1 MAPSNSALSVGD
13 LVGTNYEILGR
24 IGAGGMGVVYKARD
38 RKLERTVALKFLPPG
53 LNASELD
60 KERFLKE
67 ARIASSLDHP
77 NIGVIHGIEETSDAR
92 TFIVMAFYEGQSLA
106 ERISTGSRPLSAAE
120 VVEIALQIA
129 QGLEEAHSRN
139 IVHRDI
145 KPSNVMLTAH
155 GDAKIV
161 DFGLAHIN
169 EATQTLTH
177 GAVGTLSYISPEQAT
192 GSTADQRSDIW
203 ALGVTLMEALIG
215 GNPFQREN
223 MAATFMAIVNE
234 APPPLD
240 NVPLEVQ
247 NIVYRCLS
255 KDPIKRYQSCSELL
269 RDLEEAK
276 SALARAGMT
285 PPSSGRRRSDQL
297 KALRESRQEA
307 SRSAWTL
314 PTKPAHVW
322 GRSIAIAAAILLLL
336 SVVLWLPPVSERL
349 QIAWFTRGQKHIAVL
364 PFDNIGSNP
373 ENEAMVEGV
382 VDSLSGKLSNLELG
396 KQSLWVIPSSEVRRL
411 KVTDPATALRE
422 LGATL
427 VVKGSI
433 SREGSDVRLNMDLID
448 TKNLRQIGSVDVED
462 QAGDLATLQDE
473 AVAKLA
479 RLMNISVTA
488 DMIRGTGGSVNPAAY
503 EDYLK
508 ALGYMQRYDK
518 PGNLDLA
525 IQSLQN
531 SVQTDPR
538 FALGYAQLGE
548 AYRLKNRVDQNPN
561 WLAEAQANCK
571 KAAELDNR
579 IPAVHVTLGR
589 IHDSLGHHDLALQE
603 FQRALDIDPHDAA
616 ALNGL
621 ARAYENSGRTA
632 DAEAALQKAAAL
644 RRDSWDAYD
653 ELGNFY
659 DRQGKFQ
666 QAIQQYQHA
675 LQLTPDNAQVYLNL
689 GATYLDSGDP
699 KLQADAERALKKSV
713 ELSPSYQAYANLGA
727 LYLTEQRYGESVSST
742 QNALK
747 FNDHDYTVWNNLVLA
762 YQWLNNKDKAEAARR
777 RMLTLLEQ
785 EVKMKPQDAE
795 AQAELAVLN
804 AHYGLTSEAESRI
817 QTALALAPDD
827 PSVLADVAKAD
838 ELLGK
843 RSQAISEMQKAV
855 QKGFALDQLRGDPEL
870 TALIS
875 DPKFTS
881 SSSSR

>member
-38 RKLERTVALKFLPPG
+38 RKLERIVALKFLPPG

-77 NIGVIHGIEETSDAR
+77 NIGVIHGIEETSDGR

-106 ERISTGSRPLSAAE
+106 DRVSTGSRPLSAPE
-120 VVEIALQIA
+120 VVEIAIQIA

-145 KPSNVMLTAH
+145 KPSNVMLTGH
-155 GDAKIV
+155 GMAKIV

-203 ALGVTLMEALIG
+203 ALGVTLIEALIG

-234 APPPLD
+234 PPPPLD
-240 NVPLEVQ
+240 DVPLELQ

-276 SALARAGMT
+276 TALARAGMT
-285 PPSSGRRRSDQL
+285 APSSSRRRSGQL
-297 KALRESRQEA
+297 KALRESRHEA
-307 SRSAWTL
+307 SRSAWVL
-314 PTKPAHVW
+314 PSKPSKVW
-322 GRSIAIAAAILLLL
+322 GRSLAIAAAILLLL
-336 SVVLWLPPVSERL
+336 SVVLWLPPVRERL
-349 QIAWFTRGQKHIAVL
+349 QIAFTKEPKHIAVL
-364 PFDNIGSNP
+364 PFDNIGNNP
-373 ENEAMVEGV
+373 ENEALVEGI

-411 KVTDPATALRE
+411 KVTDPSAALRE
-422 LGATL
+422 LGATF
-427 VVKGSI
+427 VVKGAI
-433 SREGSDVRLNMDLID
+433 TREGSGVRLNMDLID

-503 EDYLK
+503 EDYLR

-525 IQSLQN
+525 IQALQN

-561 WLAEAQANCK
+561 WLVEAQANCK

-579 IPAVHVTLGR
+579 IPAVHVTLAR
-589 IHDSLGHHDLALQE
+589 IHDLLGHHDLALQE
-603 FQRALDIDPHDAA
+603 FQQALDIDPHYAA
-616 ALNGL
+616 ALSGL
-621 ARAYENSGRTA
+621 AHAYENSGRTA
-632 DAEAALQKAAAL
+632 DAEAGYQKAAAL
-644 RRDSWDAYD
+644 RPDSWDAYD

-666 QAIQQYQHA
+666 QASQQYEHA
-675 LQLTPDNAQVYLNL
+675 LQLTPDNAQVYSNL
-689 GATYLDSGDP
+689 GASYLNSGDH
-699 KLQADAERALKKSV
+699 KLQGDAERALKKSI
-713 ELSPSYQAYANLGA
+713 ELSPNYPAYANLGN
-727 LYLTEQRYGESVSST
+727 LYLLEQRYAES
-742 QNALK
+742 AAILD
-747 FNDHDYTVWNNLVLA
+747 NDIKLNDRDYVVWSNLVLA
-762 YQWLNNKDKAEAARR
+762 YEWLNNK
-777 RMLTLLEQ
+777 
-785 EVKMKPQDAE
+785 
-795 AQAELAVLN
+795 
-804 AHYGLTSEAESRI
+804 
-817 QTALALAPDD
+817 
-827 PSVLADVAKAD
+827 
-838 ELLGK
+838 
-843 RSQAISEMQKAV
+843 
-855 QKGFALDQLRGDPEL
+855 
-870 TALIS
+870 
-875 DPKFTS
+875 
-881 SSSSR
+881 

>member
-13 LVGTNYEILGR
+13 LVGTTYEILGR

-77 NIGVIHGIEETSDAR
+77 NVGVIHGIEETSDAR

-106 ERISTGSRPLSAAE
+106 ERISTGSHPLSVAE
-120 VVEIALQIA
+120 VVEIAIQIA
-129 QGLEEAHSRN
+129 KGLEEAHSRN

-240 NVPLEVQ
+240 GVPLEVQ
-247 NIVYRCLS
+247 SVVYRCLS
-255 KDPIKRYQSCSELL
+255 KDPLKRYQSCSELL

-276 SALARAGMT
+276 TALARAGMT
-285 PPSSGRRRSDQL
+285 PSSSGRRRSDQL
-297 KALRESRQEA
+297 KALRESRHEA

-336 SVVLWLPPVSERL
+336 SVALWLPPVSERL

-364 PFDNIGSNP
+364 PFDNIGNNP
-373 ENEAMVEGV
+373 ENEALVEGV

-396 KQSLWVIPSSEVRRL
+396 KQALWVIPSSEVRRL
-411 KVTDPATALRE
+411 KVTDPSAALRE

-427 VVKGSI
+427 VVKGTI
-433 SREGSDVRLNMDLID
+433 TREGSDVRLNMDLID

-479 RLMNISVTA
+479 RLMNITVTA

-525 IQSLQN
+525 IQALQN

-548 AYRLKNRVDQNPN
+548 AYRLKNRLDHNPN

-589 IHDSLGHHDLALQE
+589 IHDLLGHHDLALQE
-603 FQRALDIDPHDAA
+603 FQQALDIDPHDAA
-616 ALNGL
+616 ALSGL
-621 ARAYENSGRTA
+621 ANAYEHSGRTA

-644 RRDSWDAYD
+644 RPDSWDAYD

-699 KLQADAERALKKSV
+699 KLQGDAERALKKSV

-742 QNALK
+742 ENALK

-804 AHYGLTSEAESRI
+804 ARYGLTSEAESRI

-827 PSVLADVAKAD
+827 PSVLADVGKAD

-881 SSSSR
+881 SSR

>member
-13 LVGTNYEILGR
+13 IVGTTYEILGR

-77 NIGVIHGIEETSDAR
+77 NVGVIHGIEETPDGR

-106 ERISTGSRPLSAAE
+106 DRISTGSRPLAVPE
-120 VVEIALQIA
+120 VVEIAIQIA
-129 QGLEEAHSRN
+129 QGLAEAHSRN

-223 MAATFMAIVNE
+223 MAGTFMAIVNE
-234 APPPLD
+234 APPPLE

-285 PPSSGRRRSDQL
+285 PLSSGRRRSDQL

-314 PTKPAHVW
+314 PTKPSHVW
-322 GRSIAIAAAILLLL
+322 SRSIAIAAAILLLL
-336 SVVLWLPPVSERL
+336 SSVLLVPSVRERL
-349 QIAWFTRGQKHIAVL
+349 QVAFFTSGQKHIAVL
-364 PFDNIGSNP
+364 PFDNIGNNP
-373 ENEAMVEGV
+373 ENEALVEGI

-411 KVTDPATALRE
+411 KVTDPSAALRE
-422 LGATL
+422 LGATF
-427 VVKGSI
+427 VVKGAI
-433 SREGSDVRLNMDLID
+433 TRQGSGVRLNMDLID
-448 TKNLRQIGSVDVED
+448 TKNLRQIGSVDLED

-525 IQSLQN
+525 IQALQN

-548 AYRLKNRVDQNPN
+548 TYRLKNRLDQNPN

-571 KAAELDNR
+571 KAAEIDNR
-579 IPAVHVTLGR
+579 IPAVHVTLAR
-589 IHDSLGHHDLALQE
+589 IHDLLGHHDLALQE
-603 FQRALDIDPHDAA
+603 FQQALDIDPHYAA
-616 ALNGL
+616 ALSGL
-621 ARAYENSGRTA
+621 ANAYEHSGRTA
-632 DAEAALQKAAAL
+632 DAEAAYQKAAAL
-644 RRDSWDAYD
+644 RPDSWDAYD

-659 DRQGKFQ
+659 DRQGKSQ
-666 QAIQQYQHA
+666 QAKQQYEHA
-675 LQLTPDNAQVYLNL
+675 LRLTPDNAQVYSNL
-689 GATYLDSGDP
+689 GASYLNSGDP
-699 KLQADAERALKKSV
+699 KLQGDAERALKKSI
-713 ELSPSYQAYANLGA
+713 ELSPSYPAYANLGN
-727 LYLTEQRYGESVSST
+727 LYIIEQRYAESAAET
-742 QNALK
+742 EKALK
-747 FNDHDYTVWNNLVLA
+747 LNDHDYAVWSNLVLA
-762 YQWLNNKDKAEAARR
+762 YEWLNVKEKAEAARR
-777 RMLTLLEQ
+777 RMLSLLEQ
-785 EVKMKPQDAE
+785 EVKMKPQDAA
-795 AQAELAVLN
+795 AQAALAALN
-804 AHYGLTSEAESRI
+804 AHYGLTSDAESRI

-827 PSVLADVAKAD
+827 PSVLADVAEAY

-843 RSQAISEMQKAV
+843 REQAISEMQKAI
-855 QKGFALDQLRGDPEL
+855 QKGFAIDEAKGDPEL
-870 TALIS
+870 KGLIS
-875 DPKFTS
+875 DPKFHQQ
-881 SSSSR
+881 

>member
-38 RKLERTVALKFLPPG
+38 RKLERIVALKFLPPG

-77 NIGVIHGIEETSDAR
+77 NIGVIHGIEETSDGR

-106 ERISTGSRPLSAAE
+106 DRVSTGSRPLSAPE
-120 VVEIALQIA
+120 VVEIAIQIA

-145 KPSNVMLTAH
+145 KPSNVMLTGH
-155 GDAKIV
+155 GMAKIV

-203 ALGVTLMEALIG
+203 ALGVTLIEALIG

-234 APPPLD
+234 PPPPLD
-240 NVPLEVQ
+240 DVPLELQ

-276 SALARAGMT
+276 TALARAGMT
-285 PPSSGRRRSDQL
+285 APSSSRRRSGQL
-297 KALRESRQEA
+297 KALRESRHEA
-307 SRSAWTL
+307 SRSAWVL
-314 PTKPAHVW
+314 PSKPSKVW
-322 GRSIAIAAAILLLL
+322 GRSLAIAAAILLLL
-336 SVVLWLPPVSERL
+336 SVVLWLPPVRERL
-349 QIAWFTRGQKHIAVL
+349 QIAFTKEPKHIAVL
-364 PFDNIGSNP
+364 PFDNIGNNP
-373 ENEAMVEGV
+373 ENEALVEGI

-411 KVTDPATALRE
+411 KVTDPSAALRE
-422 LGATL
+422 LGATF
-427 VVKGSI
+427 VVKGAI
-433 SREGSDVRLNMDLID
+433 TREGSGVRLNMDLID

-503 EDYLK
+503 EDYLR

-525 IQSLQN
+525 IQALQN

-579 IPAVHVTLGR
+579 IPAVHVTLAR
-589 IHDSLGHHDLALQE
+589 IHDLLGHHDLALQE
-603 FQRALDIDPHDAA
+603 FQQALDIDPHYAA
-616 ALNGL
+616 ALSGL
-621 ARAYENSGRTA
+621 AHAYENSGRTA
-632 DAEAALQKAAAL
+632 DAEAAL
-644 RRDSWDAYD
+644 
-653 ELGNFY
+653 
-659 DRQGKFQ
+659 
-666 QAIQQYQHA
+666 
-675 LQLTPDNAQVYLNL
+675 P
-689 GATYLDSGDP
+689 
-699 KLQADAERALKKSV
+699 
-713 ELSPSYQAYANLGA
+713 
-727 LYLTEQRYGESVSST
+727 
-742 QNALK
+742 
-747 FNDHDYTVWNNLVLA
+747 
-762 YQWLNNKDKAEAARR
+762 
-777 RMLTLLEQ
+777 
-785 EVKMKPQDAE
+785 
-795 AQAELAVLN
+795 
-804 AHYGLTSEAESRI
+804 ESRC
-817 QTALALAPDD
+817 LA
-827 PSVLADVAKAD
+827 SGF
-838 ELLGK
+838 LGC
-843 RSQAISEMQKAV
+843 
-855 QKGFALDQLRGDPEL
+855 LR
-870 TALIS
+870 
-875 DPKFTS
+875 
-881 SSSSR
+881 

>member
-1 MAPSNSALSVGD
+1 MPPSNSALSDGD
-13 LVGTNYEILGR
+13 VVGTTYEILGR

-77 NIGVIHGIEETSDAR
+77 NVGVIHGIEETSDGR

-106 ERISTGSRPLSAAE
+106 DRISTGSHPLSVAE
-120 VVEIALQIA
+120 VVEIAIQIA
-129 QGLEEAHSRN
+129 QGLAEAHSRD

-155 GDAKIV
+155 GMAKIV

-223 MAATFMAIVNE
+223 MAATFMAIVNDP
-234 APPPLD
+234 PPPLD
-240 NVPLEVQ
+240 GVPLEVQ
-247 NIVYRCLS
+247 NVVYRCLS
-255 KDPIKRYQSCSELL
+255 KDPLKRYQSCSELL

-276 SALARAGMT
+276 TALARAGLA

-297 KALRESRQEA
+297 KALRESRHEA

-349 QIAWFTRGQKHIAVL
+349 QIAFFTRGQKHIAVL
-364 PFDNIGSNP
+364 PFDNIGNNP
-373 ENEAMVEGV
+373 ENEALVEGV

-411 KVTDPATALRE
+411 KVADPASALRE

-427 VVKGSI
+427 VVKGTI
-433 SREGSDVRLNMDLID
+433 SREGSGVRLNLDLID

-479 RLMNISVTA
+479 RLMNITVTA

-525 IQSLQN
+525 IQALQN

-548 AYRLKNRVDQNPN
+548 AYRLKNRLDQNPN

-571 KAAELDNR
+571 RAAELDNR
-579 IPAVHVTLGR
+579 IPAVHVTLAR
-589 IHDSLGHHDLALQE
+589 IHDLLGHHDLALQE
-603 FQRALDIDPHDAA
+603 FQQALDIDPHDAA
-616 ALNGL
+616 ALSGL
-621 ARAYENSGRTA
+621 AHAYENSGRTA

-644 RRDSWDAYD
+644 RPDSWDAYD

-659 DRQGKFQ
+659 DRQGKFE
-666 QAIQQYQHA
+666 QAFQQYRHA
-675 LQLTPDNAQVYLNL
+675 LQLTPDNAQVYGNL
-689 GATYLDSGDP
+689 GASYLNSGDH
-699 KLQADAERALKKSV
+699 KLQGEAEQALKKSI
-713 ELSPSYQAYANLGA
+713 ELSPSYPAYANLGN
-727 LYLTEQRYGESVSST
+727 LYIIEQRYAESAAET
-742 QNALK
+742 EKALK
-747 FNDHDYTVWNNLVLA
+747 LNDHDYAVWSNLVLA
-762 YQWLNNKDKAEAARR
+762 YEWLNEKEKAEAARQR
-777 RMLTLLEQ
+777 EVTLLEQ

-795 AQAELAVLN
+795 TQAALAALN
-804 AHYGLTSEAESRI
+804 AHYGLSSQAESRI
-817 QTALALAPDD
+817 QTAMALAPDD
-827 PSVLADVAKAD
+827 PSVLADVAEAY
-838 ELLGK
+838 ELLGQ
-843 RSQAISEMQKAV
+843 RDRAILAMRKAI
-855 QKGFALDQLRGDPEL
+855 QKGFALDQAKGDPEL
-870 TALIS
+870 KGLIS
-875 DPKFTS
+875 DPKFHQQ
-881 SSSSR
+881 

>member
-13 LVGTNYEILGR
+13 LVGTTYEILGR

-77 NIGVIHGIEETSDAR
+77 NVGVIHGIEETSDAR

-106 ERISTGSRPLSAAE
+106 ERISTGSHPLSVAE
-120 VVEIALQIA
+120 VVEIAIQIA
-129 QGLEEAHSRN
+129 KGLEEAHSRN

-223 MAATFMAIVNE
+223 MAETFMAIVNE

-240 NVPLEVQ
+240 GVPLEVQ
-247 NIVYRCLS
+247 SVVYRCLS
-255 KDPIKRYQSCSELL
+255 KDPLKRYQSCSELL

-276 SALARAGMT
+276 TALARAGMT
-285 PPSSGRRRSDQL
+285 PSSSGRRRSDQL
-297 KALRESRQEA
+297 KALRESRHEA

-336 SVVLWLPPVSERL
+336 SVALWLPPVSERL

-364 PFDNIGSNP
+364 PFDNIGNNP
-373 ENEAMVEGV
+373 ENEALVEGV

-411 KVTDPATALRE
+411 KVTDPSAALRE

-427 VVKGSI
+427 VVKGTI
-433 SREGSDVRLNMDLID
+433 TREGSDVRLNMDLID

-479 RLMNISVTA
+479 RLMNITVTA

-525 IQSLQN
+525 IQALQN

-548 AYRLKNRVDQNPN
+548 AYRLKNRLDHNPN

-589 IHDSLGHHDLALQE
+589 IHDLLGHHDLALQE
-603 FQRALDIDPHDAA
+603 FQQALDIDPHDAA
-616 ALNGL
+616 ALSGL
-621 ARAYENSGRTA
+621 ANAYEHSGRTA

-644 RRDSWDAYD
+644 RPDSWDAYD

-699 KLQADAERALKKSV
+699 KLQGDAERALKKSV

-742 QNALK
+742 ENALK

-804 AHYGLTSEAESRI
+804 ARYGLTSEAESRI

-827 PSVLADVAKAD
+827 PSVLADVGKAD

-881 SSSSR
+881 SSR

>member
-1 MAPSNSALSVGD
+1 
-13 LVGTNYEILGR
+13 
-24 IGAGGMGVVYKARD
+24 MGVVYKARD

-77 NIGVIHGIEETSDAR
+77 NVGVIHGIEETSDAR

-106 ERISTGSRPLSAAE
+106 ERISTGSHPLSVAE
-120 VVEIALQIA
+120 VVEIAIQIA
-129 QGLEEAHSRN
+129 KGLEEAHSRN

-240 NVPLEVQ
+240 GVPLEVQ
-247 NIVYRCLS
+247 SVVYRCLS
-255 KDPIKRYQSCSELL
+255 KDPLKRYQSCSELL

-276 SALARAGMT
+276 TALARAGMT
-285 PPSSGRRRSDQL
+285 PSSSGRRRSDQL
-297 KALRESRQEA
+297 KALRESRHEA

-336 SVVLWLPPVSERL
+336 SVALWLPPVSERL

-364 PFDNIGSNP
+364 PFDNIGNNP
-373 ENEAMVEGV
+373 ENEALVEGV

-411 KVTDPATALRE
+411 KVTDPSAALRE

-427 VVKGSI
+427 VVKGTI
-433 SREGSDVRLNMDLID
+433 TREGSDVRLNMDLID

-479 RLMNISVTA
+479 RLMNITVTA

-525 IQSLQN
+525 IQALQN

-548 AYRLKNRVDQNPN
+548 AYRLKNRLDHNPN

-589 IHDSLGHHDLALQE
+589 IHDLLGHHDLALQE
-603 FQRALDIDPHDAA
+603 FQQALDIDPHDAA
-616 ALNGL
+616 ALSGL
-621 ARAYENSGRTA
+621 ANAYEHSGRTA

-644 RRDSWDAYD
+644 RPDSWDAYD

-699 KLQADAERALKKSV
+699 KLQGDAERALKKSV

-742 QNALK
+742 ENALK

-804 AHYGLTSEAESRI
+804 ARYGLTSEAESRI

-827 PSVLADVAKAD
+827 PSVLADVGKAD

-881 SSSSR
+881 SSR

>member
-13 LVGTNYEILGR
+13 LVGTTYEILGR

-77 NIGVIHGIEETSDAR
+77 NVGVIHGIEETSDAR

-106 ERISTGSRPLSAAE
+106 ERISTGSHPLSVAE
-120 VVEIALQIA
+120 VVEIAIQIA
-129 QGLEEAHSRN
+129 KGLEEAHSRN

-240 NVPLEVQ
+240 GVPLEVQ
-247 NIVYRCLS
+247 SVVYRCLS
-255 KDPIKRYQSCSELL
+255 KDPLKRYQSCSELL

-276 SALARAGMT
+276 TALARAGMT
-285 PPSSGRRRSDQL
+285 PSSSGRRRSDQL
-297 KALRESRQEA
+297 KALRESRHEA

-336 SVVLWLPPVSERL
+336 SVALWLPPVSERL

-364 PFDNIGSNP
+364 PFDNIGNNP
-373 ENEAMVEGV
+373 ENEALVEGV

-411 KVTDPATALRE
+411 KVTDPSAALRE

-427 VVKGSI
+427 VVKGTI
-433 SREGSDVRLNMDLID
+433 TREGSDVRLNMDLID

-479 RLMNISVTA
+479 RLMNITVTA

-525 IQSLQN
+525 IQALQN

-548 AYRLKNRVDQNPN
+548 AYRLKNRLDHNPN

-589 IHDSLGHHDLALQE
+589 IHDLLGHHDLALQE
-603 FQRALDIDPHDAA
+603 FQQALDIDPHDAA
-616 ALNGL
+616 ALSGL
-621 ARAYENSGRTA
+621 ANAYEHSGRTA

-644 RRDSWDAYD
+644 RPDSWDAYD

-699 KLQADAERALKKSV
+699 KLQGDAERALKKSV

-742 QNALK
+742 ENALK

-804 AHYGLTSEAESRI
+804 ARYGLTSEAESRI

-827 PSVLADVAKAD
+827 PSVLADVGKAD

-881 SSSSR
+881 SSR

>member
-13 LVGTNYEILGR
+13 LVGTTYEILGR

-77 NIGVIHGIEETSDAR
+77 NVGVIHGIEETSDAR

-106 ERISTGSRPLSAAE
+106 ERISTGSHPLSVAE
-120 VVEIALQIA
+120 VVEIAIQIA
-129 QGLEEAHSRN
+129 KGLEEAHSRN

-240 NVPLEVQ
+240 GVPLEVQ
-247 NIVYRCLS
+247 SVVYRCLS
-255 KDPIKRYQSCSELL
+255 KDPLKRYQSCSELL

-276 SALARAGMT
+276 TALARAGMT
-285 PPSSGRRRSDQL
+285 PSSSGRRRSDQL
-297 KALRESRQEA
+297 KALRESRHEA

-322 GRSIAIAAAILLLL
+322 GRSIAIATAILLLL
-336 SVVLWLPPVSERL
+336 SVALWLPPVSERL
-349 QIAWFTRGQKHIAVL
+349 QVAWFTRGQKHIAVL
-364 PFDNIGSNP
+364 PFDNIGNNP
-373 ENEAMVEGV
+373 ENEALVEGV

-411 KVTDPATALRE
+411 KVTDPSAALRE

-427 VVKGSI
+427 VVKGTI
-433 SREGSDVRLNMDLID
+433 TREGSDVRLNMDLID

-479 RLMNISVTA
+479 RLMNITVTA

-525 IQSLQN
+525 IQALQN

-548 AYRLKNRVDQNPN
+548 AYRLKNRLDHNPN

-589 IHDSLGHHDLALQE
+589 IHDLLGHHDLALQE
-603 FQRALDIDPHDAA
+603 FQQALDIDPHDAA
-616 ALNGL
+616 ALSGL
-621 ARAYENSGRTA
+621 ANAYEHSGRTA

-644 RRDSWDAYD
+644 RPDSWDAYD

-699 KLQADAERALKKSV
+699 KLQGDAERALKKSV

-742 QNALK
+742 ENALK

-804 AHYGLTSEAESRI
+804 ARYGLTSEAESRI

-827 PSVLADVAKAD
+827 PSVLADVGKAD

-881 SSSSR
+881 SSR

>member
-13 LVGTNYEILGR
+13 LVGTTYEILGR

-77 NIGVIHGIEETSDAR
+77 NVGVIHGIEETSDGR

-106 ERISTGSRPLSAAE
+106 DRISTGSHPLSVPE
-120 VVEIALQIA
+120 VVEIAIQIA
-129 QGLEEAHSRN
+129 QGLEEAHSRD
-139 IVHRDI
+139 IIHRDI

-155 GDAKIV
+155 GMAKIV

-240 NVPLEVQ
+240 GVPLEVQ
-247 NIVYRCLS
+247 NVVYRCLS

-276 SALARAGMT
+276 TALARAGMT
-285 PPSSGRRRSDQL
+285 PPSSDRRRTDQL
-297 KALRESRQEA
+297 KALRESRHEA
-307 SRSAWTL
+307 SVSAWTL
-314 PTKPAHVW
+314 PAKPTHVW
-322 GRSIAIAAAILLLL
+322 GRSIAIAAAILLVLSSVLL
-336 SVVLWLPPVSERL
+336 LPWVRERL
-349 QIAWFTRGQKHIAVL
+349 KVAFFTSGQKHIAVL
-364 PFDNIGSNP
+364 PFDNIGNNP
-373 ENEAMVEGV
+373 ENEALVEGV

-411 KVTDPATALRE
+411 KVTDPGSALRE

-427 VVKGSI
+427 VVKGAI
-433 SREGSDVRLNMDLID
+433 TREGTGVRLNMDLID

-503 EDYLK
+503 EDYLT

-525 IQSLQN
+525 IQALQN

-579 IPAVHVTLGR
+579 IPAVHVTLAR
-589 IHDSLGHHDLALQE
+589 IHDLLGHHDLALQE
-603 FQRALDIDPHDAA
+603 FQQALDIDPHYAA
-616 ALNGL
+616 ALSGL
-621 ARAYENSGRTA
+621 AHAYENSGRTA
-632 DAEAALQKAAAL
+632 DAEAAYQKAAAL
-644 RRDSWDAYD
+644 RPDSWDAYD

-659 DRQGKFQ
+659 DRHGKFE
-666 QAIQQYQHA
+666 QAYQQYRHA
-675 LQLTPDNAQVYLNL
+675 LQLTPDNAQVYGNL
-689 GATYLDSGDP
+689 GASYLNSGDP
-699 KLQADAERALKKSV
+699 KLQGDAEQALKKSI
-713 ELSPSYQAYANLGA
+713 ELSPSYPPYANLGN
-727 LYLTEQRYGESVSST
+727 LYIIEQRYAESAAET
-742 QNALK
+742 EKALK
-747 FNDHDYTVWNNLVLA
+747 LNDHDYAVWSNLVLA
-762 YQWLNNKDKAEAARR
+762 YEWLNEKEKADAARQR
-777 RMLTLLEQ
+777 EVTLLEQ
-785 EVKMKPQDAE
+785 AVKMKPQDAE
-795 AQAELAVLN
+795 AQAALAALN
-804 AHYGLTSEAESRI
+804 AHYGLTSQAESRI
-817 QTALALAPDD
+817 QTAMALAPDD
-827 PSVLADVAKAD
+827 PSVLADVAEAY
-838 ELLGK
+838 ELLGQ
-843 RSQAISEMQKAV
+843 RDRAISAMQKAI
-855 QKGFALDQLRGDPEL
+855 QKGFALDQAKGDPEL
-870 TALIS
+870 KGLVS
-875 DPKFTS
+875 DPKFHQQ
-881 SSSSR
+881 

>member
-13 LVGTNYEILGR
+13 LVGTTYEILGR

-77 NIGVIHGIEETSDAR
+77 NVGVIHGIEETSDAR

-106 ERISTGSRPLSAAE
+106 ERISTGSHPLSVAE
-120 VVEIALQIA
+120 VVEIAIQIA
-129 QGLEEAHSRN
+129 KGLEEAHSRN

-240 NVPLEVQ
+240 GVPLEVQ
-247 NIVYRCLS
+247 SVVYRCLS
-255 KDPIKRYQSCSELL
+255 KDPLKRYQSCSELL

-276 SALARAGMT
+276 TALARAGMT
-285 PPSSGRRRSDQL
+285 PSSSGRRRSDQL
-297 KALRESRQEA
+297 KALRESRHEA

-336 SVVLWLPPVSERL
+336 SVALWLPPVSERL

-364 PFDNIGSNP
+364 PFDNIGNNP
-373 ENEAMVEGV
+373 ENEALVEGV

-396 KQSLWVIPSSEVRRL
+396 KQALWVIPSSEVRRL
-411 KVTDPATALRE
+411 KVTDPSAALRE

-427 VVKGSI
+427 VVKGTI
-433 SREGSDVRLNMDLID
+433 TREGSDVRLNMDLID

-479 RLMNISVTA
+479 RLMNITVTA

-525 IQSLQN
+525 IQALQN

-548 AYRLKNRVDQNPN
+548 AYRLKNRLDHNPN

-589 IHDSLGHHDLALQE
+589 IHDLLGHHDLALQE
-603 FQRALDIDPHDAA
+603 FQQALDIDPHDAA
-616 ALNGL
+616 ALSGL
-621 ARAYENSGRTA
+621 ANAYEHSGRTA

-644 RRDSWDAYD
+644 RPDSWDAYD

-699 KLQADAERALKKSV
+699 KLQGDAERALKKSV

-742 QNALK
+742 ENALK

-804 AHYGLTSEAESRI
+804 ARYGLTSEAESRI

-881 SSSSR
+881 SSR

>member
-38 RKLERTVALKFLPPG
+38 RKLERIVALKFLPPG

-77 NIGVIHGIEETSDAR
+77 NIGVIHGIEETSDGR

-106 ERISTGSRPLSAAE
+106 DRVSTGSRPLSAPE
-120 VVEIALQIA
+120 VVEIAIQIA

-145 KPSNVMLTAH
+145 KPSNVMLTGH
-155 GDAKIV
+155 GMAKIV

-203 ALGVTLMEALIG
+203 ALGVTLIEALIG

-234 APPPLD
+234 PPPPLD
-240 NVPLEVQ
+240 DVPLELQ

-276 SALARAGMT
+276 TALARAGMT
-285 PPSSGRRRSDQL
+285 APSSSRRRSGQL
-297 KALRESRQEA
+297 KALRESRHEA
-307 SRSAWTL
+307 SRSAWVL
-314 PTKPAHVW
+314 PSKPSKVW
-322 GRSIAIAAAILLLL
+322 GRSLAIAAAILLLL
-336 SVVLWLPPVSERL
+336 SVVLWLPPVRERL
-349 QIAWFTRGQKHIAVL
+349 QIAFTKEPKHIAVL
-364 PFDNIGSNP
+364 PFDNIGNNP
-373 ENEAMVEGV
+373 ENEALVEGI

-411 KVTDPATALRE
+411 KVTDPSAALRE
-422 LGATL
+422 LGATF
-427 VVKGSI
+427 VVKGAI
-433 SREGSDVRLNMDLID
+433 TREGSGVRLNMDLID

-503 EDYLK
+503 EDYLR

-525 IQSLQN
+525 IQALQN

-561 WLAEAQANCK
+561 WLVEAQANCK

-579 IPAVHVTLGR
+579 IPAVHVTLAR
-589 IHDSLGHHDLALQE
+589 IHDLLGHHDLALQE
-603 FQRALDIDPHDAA
+603 FQQALDIDPHYAA
-616 ALNGL
+616 ALSGL
-621 ARAYENSGRTA
+621 AHAYENSGRTA
-632 DAEAALQKAAAL
+632 DAEAGYQKAAAL
-644 RRDSWDAYD
+644 RPDSWDAYD

-666 QAIQQYQHA
+666 QASQQYEHA
-675 LQLTPDNAQVYLNL
+675 LQLTPDNAQVYSNL
-689 GATYLDSGDP
+689 GASYLNSGDH
-699 KLQADAERALKKSV
+699 KLQGDAERALKKSI
-713 ELSPSYQAYANLGA
+713 ELSPNYPAYANLGN
-727 LYLTEQRYGESVSST
+727 LYLLEQRYAESAALME
-742 QNALK
+742 NALK
-747 FNDHDYTVWNNLVLA
+747 LNDHDYVVWSNLVLA
-762 YQWLNNKDKAEAARR
+762 YEWLNNKDKAEAARR
-777 RMLTLLEQ
+777 RMLSLLEQ

-795 AQAELAVLN
+795 AQATLAVLN
-804 AHYGLTSEAESRI
+804 AHYGLTSQAESRI

-827 PSVLADVAKAD
+827 PSVLSDVAEAY

-843 RSQAISEMQKAV
+843 RDQAIEEMHKAI
-855 QKGFALDQLRGDPEL
+855 QKGFPIDEAKGDPEL
-870 TALIS
+870 TGLIS
-875 DPKFTS
+875 DPKFHQQ
-881 SSSSR
+881 

>member
-1 MAPSNSALSVGD
+1 
-13 LVGTNYEILGR
+13 
-24 IGAGGMGVVYKARD
+24 
-38 RKLERTVALKFLPPG
+38 
-53 LNASELD
+53 
-60 KERFLKE
+60 
-67 ARIASSLDHP
+67 
-77 NIGVIHGIEETSDAR
+77 
-92 TFIVMAFYEGQSLA
+92 
-106 ERISTGSRPLSAAE
+106 
-120 VVEIALQIA
+120 
-129 QGLEEAHSRN
+129 
-139 IVHRDI
+139 
-145 KPSNVMLTAH
+145 
-155 GDAKIV
+155 
-161 DFGLAHIN
+161 
-169 EATQTLTH
+169 
-177 GAVGTLSYISPEQAT
+177 
-192 GSTADQRSDIW
+192 
-203 ALGVTLMEALIG
+203 
-215 GNPFQREN
+215 
-223 MAATFMAIVNE
+223 
-234 APPPLD
+234 
-240 NVPLEVQ
+240 
-247 NIVYRCLS
+247 
-255 KDPIKRYQSCSELL
+255 
-269 RDLEEAK
+269 
-276 SALARAGMT
+276 
-285 PPSSGRRRSDQL
+285 
-297 KALRESRQEA
+297 
-307 SRSAWTL
+307 
-314 PTKPAHVW
+314 
-322 GRSIAIAAAILLLL
+322 
-336 SVVLWLPPVSERL
+336 
-349 QIAWFTRGQKHIAVL
+349 
-364 PFDNIGSNP
+364 
-373 ENEAMVEGV
+373 
-382 VDSLSGKLSNLELG
+382 
-396 KQSLWVIPSSEVRRL
+396 
-411 KVTDPATALRE
+411 
-422 LGATL
+422 
-427 VVKGSI
+427 
-433 SREGSDVRLNMDLID
+433 MDLID

-479 RLMNISVTA
+479 RLMNITVTA

-525 IQSLQN
+525 IQALQN

-548 AYRLKNRVDQNPN
+548 AYRLKNRLDHNPN

-589 IHDSLGHHDLALQE
+589 IHDLLGHHDLALQE
-603 FQRALDIDPHDAA
+603 FQQALDIDPHDAA
-616 ALNGL
+616 ALSGL
-621 ARAYENSGRTA
+621 ANAYEHSGRTA

-644 RRDSWDAYD
+644 RPDSWDAYD

-699 KLQADAERALKKSV
+699 KLQGDAERALKKSV

-742 QNALK
+742 ENALK

-804 AHYGLTSEAESRI
+804 ARYGLTSEAESRI

-827 PSVLADVAKAD
+827 PSVLADVGKAD

-881 SSSSR
+881 SSR